1 MLSATTR
8 QAAEA
13 PGLAPWQ
20 NAAMIAFFNSDLQ
33 GTNFTHL
40 GEILMP
46 ILPGISD
53 WGTIDLFDLFS
64 VTP

>member
-1 MLSATTR
+1 
-8 QAAEA
+8 
-13 PGLAPWQ
+13 
-20 NAAMIAFFNSDLQ
+20 MIAFFNSDLQ

>member
-33 GTNFTHL
+33 GANPTRL

-46 ILPGISD
+46 ILPSISD
-53 WGTIDLFDLFS
+53 WGTVDLFDLSS